1 MKNVLNQII
10 ERNEKNLKELE
21 KLKHET
27 LEIIMRSDK
36 MKIERTG
43 KVIFSFNGHGG
54 RMARVTIPKAYYEV
68 LGITEKDRDIKMT
81 IEIGKITIEKI

>member
-1 MKNVLNQII
+1 
-10 ERNEKNLKELE
+10 
-21 KLKHET
+21 
-27 LEIIMRSDK
+27 

-81 IEIGKITIEKI
+81 IEIGKIIIEKI